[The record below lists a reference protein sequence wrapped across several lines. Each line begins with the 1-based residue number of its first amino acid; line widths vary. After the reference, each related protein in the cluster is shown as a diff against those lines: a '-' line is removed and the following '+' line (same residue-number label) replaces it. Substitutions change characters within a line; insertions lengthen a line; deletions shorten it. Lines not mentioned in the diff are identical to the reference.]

1 MNNIN
6 NRINWIDWAKT
17 IGIMIVVFCH
27 IPQYNTLEKEF
38 MSSFQMPLFFFLS
51 GYLHKMPKG
60 WKTSLHK
67 YLKTLIIPYILF
79 QPIFYPYWLVQ
90 KTQQEGLHISN
101 LTDSVIKP
109 FTNCFIGTPIDPEK
123 IKK

>member
-51 GYLHKMPKG
+51 GYLH
-60 WKTSLHK
+60 
-67 YLKTLIIPYILF
+67 IPEHDHPLSSASH
-79 QPIFYPYWLVQ
+79 V
-90 KTQQEGLHISN
+90 
-101 LTDSVIKP
+101 
-109 FTNCFIGTPIDPEK
+109 
-123 IKK
+123 